1 MVYGLFRALPGERIR
16 LVTVVRGL
24 RFCRTRSG
32 PTCLRELD
40 TSNGCQDHTALPSAK
55 APIVS
60 RAAKSLTRFISPC
73 DCHCTPCALA
83 STASRPAFVTTRD
96 RPSVERDG
104 EGYRSD
110 LGQAG
115 MEIFLRTGLDR
126 QTARRAN
133 HLQQRSD
140 RHSHGMTACRAQ

>member
-73 DCHCTPCALA
+73 DCHCAPGALA

-96 RPSVERDG
+96 PPLLSRRDG
-104 EGYRSD
+104 EGFRSD
-110 LGQAG
+110 LGQDG
-115 MEIFLRTGLDR
+115 TEIFLQMGLDSPFTDLPVG
-126 QTARRAN
+126 QVTVVGWVEPFAK
-133 HLQQRSD
+133 
-140 RHSHGMTACRAQ
+140 